1 MSKLSKEET
10 ARYQGAL
17 WMVTYAKEHGLEEAE
32 KELEQRGIRQ
42 MPIGINKSD
51 LKRFEQYEKQNTIK
65 TVLLMALMVMRD
77 EYGFGYERLNR
88 FIDRFNKKTACLVDD
103 YVSWR
108 DIQQTI
114 LDETGIHINL
124 PDDFIEER

>member
-1 MSKLSKEET
+1 
-10 ARYQGAL
+10 
-17 WMVTYAKEHGLEEAE
+17 MVTYAKEHGLEEAE

-77 EYGFGYERLNR
+77 EYGFEYERLNR

-114 LDETGIHINL
+114 LDETGIHVNL
-124 PDDFIEER
+124 PDDFIEEE